1 MCKCMCVYKENVIY
15 ISPFFIHSSIGG
27 KLACFH
33 ILASVN
39 NPAVNMAVQIPL
51 QHSGFLFPSDLFPE
65 VELLKHMVV
74 LFLIFLRSLHIVFHM
89 PLPPTA
95 QMRSLFHIFANT

>member
-1 MCKCMCVYKENVIY
+1 MCVYKENVIY

-33 ILASVN
+33 ILATVN

-74 LFLIFLRSLHIVFHM
+74 LFLTF
-89 PLPPTA
+89 
-95 QMRSLFHIFANT
+95 